1 MIIPILGLLALF
13 SPILLGGRLRR
24 FGDVRLRQ
32 AVVLPIALIS
42 QVVIIE
48 IIPEANHAALSA
60 AHIVTYAM
68 AGWFVWVNRAIPGL
82 WIIAAG
88 SASNGITIAVNGGT
102 LPASRTALNVAGV
115 HPKPGE
121 FLNSGVLAHPH
132 LSFLGDVF
140 AIPDRFPLSNVFSVG
155 DVLIVVG
162 VFWAAQR
169 ICGSRLAPTW
179 RPPTEIDGTATL
191 KAGTSAVDPLPL

>member
-1 MIIPILGLLALF
+1 MIIPILGLLGLLSPLF
-13 SPILLGGRLRR
+13 TGGKMRR
-24 FGDVRLRQ
+24 FGLVRLRQ
-32 AVVLPIALIS
+32 AVILPIALFT

-48 IIPEANHAALSA
+48 VIPHANHAALSA
-60 AHIVTYAM
+60 VHVATYVA

-82 WIIAAG
+82 WIIALGAT
-88 SASNGITIAVNGGT
+88 SNGVTIAINGGT
-102 LPASRTALNVAGV
+102 LPASRAALNAAGI
-115 HPKPGE
+115 HPKAGE

-155 DVLIVVG
+155 DTLIVIG

-169 ICGSRLAPTW
+169 ICGSKLAPVW
-179 RPPTEIDGTATL
+179 QPPAD
-191 KAGTSAVDPLPL
+191 KAAMSSSANGDVSLNRTV